1 MGNPVV
7 PPLPGQ
13 PPGFVNVGDVATQ
26 EVDPKAFGTLF
37 GQGQAA
43 SGWIERLVIA
53 FWLAFAKALQAV
65 ISLIASGLDQLI
77 ALLGQF
83 FLAAQGN
90 NTPGFYNLTA
100 DLITDLTGVEV
111 NGAALFDRY
120 QKRGRIAA
128 MQATG
133 GAFVDLLASE
143 FAGVTQ
149 TEAGGVFN
157 VGKGSGIGG
166 LPAVAISPESGMN
179 AARAFLGFAMSFAV
193 REGNTDFFAS
203 LIPFGIGEGYKSFA
217 EDLSKSLGLGRLTR
231 LALKPLFQNLVAIPM
246 TWAFNKQYTPTL
258 LGANEAVRAFN
269 NGLFTGDQLNE
280 ELARHGYSTERRN
293 ALQAFHTKYPPEA
306 DLFLLELAGQI
317 SSDDHRITLRRIGY
331 DDDNIT
337 KLIAAETLHEKRHL
351 SLQLAQQL
359 IHPLLTGTIDLPTYT
374 GVLDRFTLTAEEK
387 TDFAGYATELLSHPR
402 KRLTWAQLAAAFVA
416 GVATVDDIATY
427 LHDEGYRQDD
437 IAILLQLD
445 LFKLKAAQAKTAAAK
460 AKAAAAAAK
469 AAAKTPTTPTTPAV
483 P

>member
-1 MGNPVV
+1 MGNPLG

-13 PPGFVNVGDVATQ
+13 PPTTVNVGDVASQ
-26 EVDPKAFGTLF
+26 EIDPKAFGTLF
-37 GQGQAA
+37 GQGTAQ

-65 ISLIASGLDQLI
+65 ISLIAGTLDQLI
-77 ALLGQF
+77 AILGQF

-100 DLITDLTGVEV
+100 DLITDLTGVSV
-111 NGAALFDRY
+111 DGGALFDKY

-133 GAFVDLLASE
+133 SAFVDLLASE

-149 TEAGGVFN
+149 TESGGVFN
-157 VGKGSGIGG
+157 VGRGSGIGG
-166 LPAVAISPESGMN
+166 LPAVQISPESGMN

-258 LGANEAVRAFN
+258 LGAGEAVRAFN

-280 ELARHGYSTERRN
+280 ELARHGYSADRRN
-293 ALQAFHTKYPPEA
+293 ALQAVHTKYVSEA
-306 DLFLLELAGQI
+306 DLFLLELNNTI
-317 SSDDHRITLRRIGY
+317 THDDHVITLRRIGY
-331 DDDNIT
+331 DDDNIN
-337 KLIAAETLHEKRHL
+337 KLLAAEALHLNRRI
-351 SLQLAQQL
+351 SMQLAEQL
-359 IHPLLTGTIDLPTYT
+359 IHPLLAGTIDLATYT
-374 GVLDRFTLTAEEK
+374 SVIDRFTFTSNEK
-387 TDFAGYATELLSHPR
+387 GVLAGFATELLAHPR
-402 KRLTWAQLAAAFVA
+402 KRLTWAQLTAAFVQ
-416 GVATVDDIATY
+416 GVATVDDLANY
-427 LHDEGYRQDD
+427 LHSEGYTVDD
-437 IAILLQLD
+437 TAILLQAD
-445 LFKLKAAQAKTAAAK
+445 LFKLKAAQAKAAAAK

-469 AAAKTPTTPTTPAV
+469 AAAKTPTTPTTG
-483 P
+483 